1 MPNTSM
7 SQKVVLTLSHN
18 EALVL
23 FDFLARFNEQKQL
36 PVSAQQQILY
46 NLEAILERQLTEVF
60 SPDYNNLVNSAKHL
74 LLKSDDED

>member
-1 MPNTSM
+1 M
-7 SQKVVLTLSHN
+7 SQKLVLTLSHN

-36 PVSAQQQILY
+36 PDRAQQQILY

>member
-7 SQKVVLTLSHN
+7 SQEFVLTLSHD
-18 EALVL
+18 EALVF

-36 PVSAQQQILY
+36 PDSAEQQILY
-46 NLEAILERQLTEVF
+46 NVEAMLERQLTEVF

-74 LLKSDDED
+74 LLKSDNED

>member
-1 MPNTSM
+1 M

>member
-1 MPNTSM
+1 M
-7 SQKVVLTLSHN
+7 SQKLVLTLSHN